1 MATDPLPRPDLI
13 RRIAILGTGL
23 IGSSLGLAL
32 RRAGFDGA
40 IFGWDRDP
48 ATLRQARAFGAVDPA
63 PADPDSDDPF
73 IYALAAD
80 LIVLAGPVFAIAEWL
95 EQLAPV
101 LSSLQLITDVGSV
114 KGYLVEHARDL
125 YNGSGQP
132 AYLPGHPMAGKEQS
146 GCIHAEGTLFQGAA
160 WLFTGDSAVGRVEAV
175 AHPLAIEWREW
186 VVRIGAR
193 PVDLSPERHDL
204 LCAWISHLPQLAATA
219 LSAVLKR
226 SFDEVFASEPE
237 LHSVGGRAL
246 REMTRLGASPYSMWR
261 DIAHVN
267 APSIQTALLALE
279 QELTHI
285 RENLKTPELRKAF
298 EQANAFRLAS
308 PAKV

>member
-1 MATDPLPRPDLI
+1 MATEPLPRPDVI

-23 IGSSLGLAL
+23 IGSSLGMAL

-40 IFGWDRDP
+40 LLGWDRDT
-48 ATLRQARAFGAVDPA
+48 ATLKQARALGAVDPG
-63 PADPDSDDPF
+63 PADPDADDPF

-95 EQLAPV
+95 DQLAPV
-101 LSSLQLITDVGSV
+101 LSASQLITDVGSV
-114 KGYLVEHARDL
+114 KGFLVDRARGL
-125 YNGSGQP
+125 YNGPAQP
-132 AYLPGHPMAGKEQS
+132 CYLPGHPMAGKEQG
-146 GCIHAEGTLFQGAA
+146 GCIHAEGTLFQGSA
-160 WLFTGDSAVGRVEAV
+160 WLFTGDSATGVAEAV

-193 PVDLSPERHDL
+193 PVDLTPERHDQ
-204 LCAWISHLPQLAATA
+204 LCAWISHLPQFAATA
-219 LSAVLKR
+219 LSAVLEQ
-226 SFDEVFASEPE
+226 SFREAFADEPE
-237 LHSVGGRAL
+237 LHSIGGRAL

-267 APSIQTALLALE
+267 APAVATALLALE

-285 RENLKTPELRKAF
+285 RENLKTPELRTAF
-298 EQANAFRLAS
+298 EQANRFRAAT
-308 PAKV
+308 PARL